1 MRIITAA
8 AIKGG
13 SGKTTTAAALAQA
26 AAAKGRRTLCID
38 LDPQAN
44 FTYIT
49 AADQNR
55 PGSYQLL
62 NGTPAVQLIQTTPQ
76 GVDVIAAS
84 PDLATVQTHPGSAK
98 RLETA
103 LRPVA
108 ESYDLVFIDTPPTLG
123 ELVFNALQAST
134 GLIVPLETD
143 ANNMQGLYQI
153 VDLAHQM
160 QRSNA
165 GLRILGTVLTRF
177 DNRPKINR
185 FMREAIEENGQAI
198 GAPFLLAIRPG
209 IAVREAQ
216 AVQRSLYDYAPKSKP
231 AQDYMQLY
239 KIITK
244 ED

>member
-98 RLETA
+98 RLAAA

-123 ELVFNALQAST
+123 EL
-134 GLIVPLETD
+134 ET
-143 ANNMQGLYQI
+143 
-153 VDLAHQM
+153 V
-160 QRSNA
+160 A
-165 GLRILGTVLTRF
+165 GI
-177 DNRPKINR
+177 
-185 FMREAIEENGQAI
+185 M
-198 GAPFLLAIRPG
+198 
-209 IAVREAQ
+209 
-216 AVQRSLYDYAPKSKP
+216 
-231 AQDYMQLY
+231 
-239 KIITK
+239 
-244 ED
+244 